1 MPIPRPLTPL
11 MLVALIAA
19 AAGCEGPPA
28 DDGVAS
34 REAAPGPGSALSPED
49 AAFLDD
55 VQRRTFDFFWE
66 TTNPENGLVPD
77 RWPTES
83 FSSIAAVGFGLTA
96 YGVGVERGWVTREA
110 ARDRVATTLRFLAG
124 APMGPEPTD
133 VTGYRGFYYHFLDMQ
148 TGERYRTVELSTI
161 DTALLMAGVLFVQ
174 EYFNGDDPVES
185 GIRALADTLY
195 RRVEWPWFQTDER
208 GLTMSWR
215 PEPDRLF
222 SGARWTGYDESM
234 ILHILALGSPTH
246 PAGEEIWSHFT
257 SGYDWAEFY
266 GYEHVNFAP
275 LFGHQY
281 SHIWIDFRGIRD
293 AYMREKGIDYFENSR
308 RATLS
313 QRAYAMDNP
322 DGWMGFGEDTW
333 GLTASDGPKDT
344 TVVLDG
350 VERTFFQYSARGASA
365 RRVRNDGTLVPTAA
379 GGSVPFAPEE
389 TIAALRAVRGRYGEH
404 LYGEYGFRDA
414 YNPTFAEAGVAA
426 HRGEVVDGVAWFDVD
441 YLGIDQGPIVLMIE
455 NFRSEL
461 IWETMRDNPYIVRG
475 LCRAG
480 FAGGWLEGRCQ

>member
-1 MPIPRPLTPL
+1 MPIPRPLTAL
-11 MLVALIAA
+11 SIVALIAA
-19 AAGCEGPPA
+19 LAACDGQPA
-28 DDGVAS
+28 GDAAASGDVAT
-34 REAAPGPGSALSPED
+34 PQTSALSAED
-49 AAFLDD
+49 AAFLED

-66 TTNPENGLVPD
+66 TTNPSNGLVPD

-96 YGVGVERGWVTREA
+96 YGVGAERGWVTRQA
-110 ARDRVATTLRFLAG
+110 ARDRVLATLRFLAE
-124 APMGPEPTD
+124 APVGPDPTG
-133 VTGYRGFYYHFLDMQ
+133 VTGYRGFYYHFLDME

-174 EYFNGDDPVES
+174 EYFDDDDPAES

-195 RRVEWPWFQTDER
+195 RRVEWPWFQTDDR

-222 SGARWTGYDESM
+222 SDARWTGYDESM

-257 SGYDWAEFY
+257 SGYDWAGFY
-266 GYEHVNFAP
+266 GYEHVNFPP

-313 QRAYAMDNP
+313 QRAYAVDNP
-322 DGWMGFGEDTW
+322 DGWLGFGEATW

-365 RRVRNDGTLVPTAA
+365 QRVRNDGTLVPTAA
-379 GGSVPFAPEE
+379 GGSVPFAPGE
-389 TIAALRAVRGRYGEH
+389 TVAALRAMRDTYGDH

-414 YNPTFAEAGVAA
+414 YNPTFAEADVPA
-426 HRGEVVDGVAWFDVD
+426 HRGEVVDGVAWFDAD

-455 NFRSEL
+455 NYRSEL

-480 FAGGWLEGRCQ
+480 FVGGWLEGRCQ